1 MITSFFP
8 GRIRLRAPVFK
19 DTVLVERALS
29 VIKKVP
35 GFINIENNLV
45 TGSVLIHYDPE
56 KVPQE
61 KLLGLKDFFISLSN
75 EAENFD
81 GSDRTK
87 ILKMLDEAELKLS

>member
-61 KLLGLKDFFISLSN
+61 KLLGLKDFFILHQ
-75 EAENFD
+75 
-81 GSDRTK
+81 
-87 ILKMLDEAELKLS
+87 ELPDQKHPQLQKELQYRQPLQKEI